1 MANLIE
7 EFIYIT
13 EVNRIVQGL
22 SSKSGKPK
30 EHIDQMWKDTE
41 KEVLLKHKFG
51 VTDRYK
57 TIGNIVRSKLGVDKD
72 EQEDNKGK

>member
-7 EFIYIT
+7 KFIYIT

-22 SSKSGKPK
+22 SVKSGKPK

-41 KEVLLKHKFG
+41 KEVLLKHKYG
-51 VTDRYK
+51 VTDKYK
-57 TIGNIVRSKLGVDKD
+57 EIGNIVRSKLGVAKEED
-72 EQEDNKGK
+72 EPEK

>member
-22 SSKSGKPK
+22 SVKSGKPK
-30 EHIDQMWKDTE
+30 DHIDQMWKDTE

-51 VTDRYK
+51 VTDKYRE
-57 TIGNIVRSKLGVDKD
+57 IGNIVRSKLGVAKD
-72 EQEDNKGK
+72 EEDNKGK